1 MSDAIAFALSRLALA
16 AALLTASFGA
26 VAGFPE
32 AIKALAAGD
41 YATAD
46 KEMRPIAEGGDTR
59 AQVLLARI
67 YRDTRNPQRNA
78 TEAIAWFRRAADAG
92 NAEAHYW
99 VGVMHAAGDGTDKS
113 MEQALQSWRQSAEA
127 GHGPALGALA
137 MAYASG
143 SGVDKDMAE
152 AVRWA
157 RLGAQKND
165 MHSQSVLGRA
175 YLIGAGGLPRNVR
188 EFVNWTRRA
197 ALQGERAAQAI
208 LGRAYSEGLGVP
220 QDYVQAHMWLNLAAA
235 RGSGGAGKQR
245 EELAG
250 KMTSEQIAEAQK
262 LARAWRPVR
271 SRPIAVNVP
280 SEKAGAATLRT
291 GMGSGFFV
299 DSAGHIITNHHVVN
313 NCGEVRIPAHG
324 ETARVIAADARNDLA
339 LLGTGVAPERLP
351 TFREGDDSALLGES
365 VIVAG
370 FPLGQVLAGGL
381 NVTTGSVSA
390 LAGPR
395 NNAAML
401 QITAPVQSGNSG
413 GPVLDQRGQVIGV
426 VVGKLNA
433 LRIAA
438 YTGDVPQ
445 NVNFA
450 INRSVVRTFLEANGV
465 QLDTAPSATAAA
477 ATTEIADQARHY
489 TVLLECWR

>member
-1 MSDAIAFALSRLALA
+1 MSDAIAFVLSRLALA
-16 AALLTASFGA
+16 AALLAASFGA

-113 MEQALQSWRQSAEA
+113 MEQALQSWRQSADA

-271 SRPIAVNVP
+271 SRPIAANVP

-291 GMGSGFFV
+291 GTGSGFFV

-351 TFREGDDSALLGES
+351 IFREGDDTALLGES